1 MRLEYEDIN
10 SAIDYYGI
18 DKKKYKEE
26 CYSCID
32 KINGNVNILDKVNDI
47 YNLLYIDK
55 SDEYK
60 KLWKIKKIS
69 EIFGQEYPK
78 FITNVLLLLGY
89 KFHIENIEKMKLNEE
104 QLKIQKQRVKE
115 CFENDIINKNYE
127 EIRISQ
133 MLWGTY
139 FINCRIIEVGRLQFE
154 PTDNNIIKIHIP
166 SGEKLE
172 IEKVVKSV
180 EDSRILLK
188 KYYNIENPQ
197 YICESWL
204 LSEKIVQL
212 LDENSN
218 IIKFQELF
226 DIKQDKNGIDD
237 ILNFVFSLRECDN
250 YTKLQEDTTLQKR
263 IKEFLINGGTIY
275 NGYGVLK
282 I

>member
-1 MRLEYEDIN
+1 
-10 SAIDYYGI
+10 
-18 DKKKYKEE
+18 
-26 CYSCID
+26 
-32 KINGNVNILDKVNDI
+32 
-47 YNLLYIDK
+47 
-55 SDEYK
+55 
-60 KLWKIKKIS
+60 
-69 EIFGQEYPK
+69 
-78 FITNVLLLLGY
+78 
-89 KFHIENIEKMKLNEE
+89 
-104 QLKIQKQRVKE
+104 
-115 CFENDIINKNYE
+115 
-127 EIRISQ
+127 

-204 LSEKIVQL
+204 LSEEIVQL

-263 IKEFLINGGTIY
+263 IKEFLTNGGTIY

>member
-1 MRLEYEDIN
+1 M
-10 SAIDYYGI
+10 
-18 DKKKYKEE
+18 
-26 CYSCID
+26 
-32 KINGNVNILDKVNDI
+32 
-47 YNLLYIDK
+47 YIDK

-188 KYYNIENPQ
+188 KYYNIENPK

-204 LSEKIVQL
+204 LSEEIVQL

-263 IKEFLINGGTIY
+263 IKKFLINGGTIY

>member
-1 MRLEYEDIN
+1 MEIEYKNIN
-10 SAIDYYGI
+10 
-18 DKKKYKEE
+18 KNNE
-26 CYSCID
+26 
-32 KINGNVNILDKVNDI
+32 ILNKFNDI
-47 YNLLYIDK
+47 YKLLYEDK
-55 SDEYK
+55 TDEYR
-60 KLWKIKKIS
+60 KLWEIKNPK
-69 EIFGQEYPK
+69 ELFGQDYPIFG
-78 FITNVLLLLGY
+78 TNILLLLGY
-89 KFHIENIEKMKLNEE
+89 RCHIKNIEKITFDNE
-104 QLKIQKQRVKE
+104 QITIQKQRVKE

-204 LSEKIVQL
+204 LSEEIVQL

>member
-1 MRLEYEDIN
+1 M
-10 SAIDYYGI
+10 
-18 DKKKYKEE
+18 
-26 CYSCID
+26 
-32 KINGNVNILDKVNDI
+32 
-47 YNLLYIDK
+47 YIDK

-180 EDSRILLK
+180 ENSRILLK

-204 LSEKIVQL
+204 LSEEIVQL